1 MDRGAWWATVL
12 GVTKSWTPLKLLSM
26 HAHDTLLHPSE
37 WLKLRTDNR
46 GNKEIIKYVVYIS
59 VECLCKWVDVSV
71 IY

>member
-46 GNKEIIKYVVYIS
+46 GNKEVK
-59 VECLCKWVDVSV
+59 LMRP
-71 IY
+71 